1 MGWSLLKKKKT
12 VINKAQLMQVFRVA
26 CRRGIPAKIV
36 SGTANFSAGFLDVD
50 DDYLYLE
57 NTLSHLDD
65 VRSLR
70 NRAITLFFPFRNT
83 LLKGRCTMIGLAT
96 VKNMRA
102 LRFSFPESLTS
113 DEKRS
118 VKRMKSI
125 PKESS
130 LTFSTDSLRLFEA
143 KILDVSPGGFG
154 FCIQED
160 ISDHIEEFSKTSD
173 LQVEATLAG
182 ELKLSFVGKI
192 CHLSRMEKHQL
203 PYRFHVGVMMRGLAR
218 EAQERLNQWIFNR
231 SSFETKESDDRETD
245 EKPQRSILVSNQDEN
260 ASSILVISSREEDMT
275 LWYQVLG
282 RKYEVITCD
291 TNIANIRTALSTTP
305 ALVLIYMDPKDSQRA
320 SFTRKFCGTIQ
331 ERFPI
336 VFFTDEPDPQR
347 RTVLAG
353 QVRHA
358 AFIDISQRKI
368 LTKFRTIDILM
379 QRIQETL

>member
-12 VINKAQLMQVFRVA
+12 VIMKSQLMQVFKVA

-50 DDYLYLE
+50 NDYIYLE

-70 NRAITLFFPFRNT
+70 NRVITLFFPFRNT
-83 LLKGRCTMIGLAT
+83 LLKGRCTMVGLAT

-102 LRFSFPESLTS
+102 LRFSFPEALTS

-130 LTFSTDSLRLFEA
+130 LTFSTASMRLFEA
-143 KILDVSPGGFG
+143 RILDVSPGGFG

-160 ISDHIEEFSKTSD
+160 ISDIVDEFSKKSE

-182 ELKLSFVGKI
+182 ELKLSFAGRI

-203 PYRFHVGVMMRGLAR
+203 PYRFHIGVEMRGLAR
-218 EAQERLNQWIFNR
+218 QAQERLNQWIFKR
-231 SSFETKESDDRETD
+231 SSFETKESDEREVD
-245 EKPQRSILVSNQDEN
+245 DKPQRSIMVTNKDEN
-260 ASSILVISSREEDMT
+260 PSSILVISSREEDMT

-305 ALVLIYMDPKDSQRA
+305 GVVLIYMDAKDSQKA
-320 SFTRKFCGTIQ
+320 SFTRKFCTTIQ
-331 ERFPI
+331 DRFPI
-336 VFFTDEPDPQR
+336 VLFADEPDAQR
-347 RTVLAG
+347 REVLAG
-353 QVRHA
+353 QVRHE
-358 AFIDISQRKI
+358 AFIDVSKRQI
-368 LTKFRTIDILM
+368 LTKFRTIDELM
-379 QRIQETL
+379 QRMQEKK